1 MSQQNMT
8 IGALQQAYQTGDLS
22 PKQVIENALERCQ
35 QYLDH
40 NIWIELFSLEQLQ
53 PYLDAL
59 ENSSIEDKPLFGI
72 PFAIK
77 DNIELA
83 GFPVTAGCEAYTY
96 TPDKSAFV
104 VQQLID
110 AGAIPLGKTN
120 LDQFATGLVGV
131 RSPEKWGPCHNSFD
145 KDYISGGSS
154 SGSAVAVAL
163 GLVSFSLGTDTAG
176 SGRVPAAFNNL
187 IGLKPTRGLLS
198 TDGVVPACRSLD
210 CVSIFSL
217 TTDDANTVFNVA
229 AEFDA
234 NDAFARPNLDTNK
247 GNYGQLAE
255 CTFSFAVPKSD
266 QLNFFGD
273 AEYAE
278 QFEQAVKHL
287 ESLGGKKQFIDFE
300 PFFTAARLLYEGPWV
315 AERRVATEGVD
326 RQAMLQVIQDIL
338 ATQKD
343 ARADDLF
350 IAEYKL
356 QACRQQVRDALESY
370 DFILTP
376 TAGTTYTIEQVQA
389 DPIKLNSNLGHYT
402 NFMNLLDCSALAVPT
417 GFISSGLPFGVTLF
431 SRAFSDARLLSY
443 ANLMQQSL
451 RLPLGAM
458 DVACPDSTAAI
469 SGCGDRITVAV
480 CGAHLQG
487 QPLNYQLTER
497 GGVFLE
503 KTVTANAYKLYALAG
518 GPPKR
523 PGLVRDENGTEI
535 EIELWS
541 LPTATLGSFL
551 AGIAAPL
558 GLGKLEI
565 KDGRLVTGFICE
577 SYGLDGATDITSFGS
592 WRKYLLNK

>member
-1 MSQQNMT
+1 MSEQNMT
-8 IGALQQAYQTGDLS
+8 IAALQQAYKDGTLT
-22 PKQVIENALERCQ
+22 PKQVIKDALERCE

-59 ENSSIEDKPLFGI
+59 DDSNMADKPLYGI

-83 GFPVTAGCEAYTY
+83 GFPVTAGCEAYAY

-187 IGLKPTRGLLS
+187 IGLKPTKGLLS

-229 AEFDA
+229 AKFDQ
-234 NDAFARPNLDTNK
+234 NDAFARPNVDTNK
-247 GNYGQLAE
+247 GNYGKLDNI
-255 CTFSFAVPKSD
+255 TFNFAVPQAE
-266 QLNFFGD
+266 QLNFFGN

-278 QFEQAVKHL
+278 QFEKAVKHL
-287 ESLGGKKQFIDFE
+287 ENLGGKKHIIDFE

-326 RQAMLQVIQDIL
+326 RHAMLQVIQDIL
-338 ATQKD
+338 ATQEE

-350 IAEYKL
+350 KAEYKL
-356 QACRQQVRDALESY
+356 QACRQQVRDVLACY
-370 DFILTP
+370 DFIFTP

-402 NFMNLLDCSALAVPT
+402 NFMNLLDCSAIAVPT
-417 GFISSGLPFGVTLF
+417 GFITSGLPFGVTLF
-431 SRAFSDARLLSY
+431 SRAFSDARLLTF

-451 RLPLGAM
+451 RLPLGAIELE
-458 DVACPDSTAAI
+458 CPDSSASIAGT
-469 SGCGDRITVAV
+469 GDRITLAV

-518 GPPKR
+518 GPPMR
-523 PGLVRDENGTEI
+523 PGLVRDKQGTAI

-541 LPTATLGSFL
+541 IPTATLGSFL

-558 GLGKLEI
+558 GLGKLEVT
-565 KDGRLVTGFICE
+565 DGRWVTGFICE
-577 SYGLDGATDITSFGS
+577 SYGLDDAMDITAFGS
-592 WRKYLLNK
+592 WREYLLNK